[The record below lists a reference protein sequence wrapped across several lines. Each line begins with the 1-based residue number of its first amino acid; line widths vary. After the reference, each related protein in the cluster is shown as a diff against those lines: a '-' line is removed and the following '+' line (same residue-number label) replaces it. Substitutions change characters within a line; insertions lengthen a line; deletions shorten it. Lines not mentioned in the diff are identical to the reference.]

1 MVDAGSALG
10 MGGARHTPLA
20 FQNAAELG
28 DWLAK
33 RHQSA
38 TELWVRIFKAG
49 AGRPSVTW
57 TDCVVEAI
65 RFGWIDAQKKPL
77 DAELSLTTPHPKEV
91 EVRLVGQELLSC
103 DDADRGRS
111 DDSGRPGAG

>member
-1 MVDAGSALG
+1 
-10 MGGARHTPLA
+10 MGGARLIPLA

-28 DWLAK
+28 DWLAR

-38 TELWVRIFKAG
+38 TELWVRIFKAR

-65 RFGWIDAQKKPL
+65 RFGWIDGQKKPL
-77 DAELSLTTPHPKEV
+77 DAEVVPATPDAKEV
-91 EVRLVGQELLSC
+91 EVQLVGQELLSC

-111 DDSGRPGAG
+111 DDFGRLGAG